1 MKTETVSTF
10 RPVAKSKSYLG
21 AFLSSAFHFHTFAF
35 ALIMSLLL
43 SLVSLSPVQAVTAE
57 DLNKLELPKGFKISI
72 YSDQVPGARQMALS
86 PEGTLYVGT
95 IAQNTVYALPDRDKD
110 GKPDKV
116 VVVATDLKRPN
127 GVCFRKGALYVGE
140 LGKISRYENIE
151 TALDDPKKRARLKP
165 IVVNNNL
172 PTREWHGYKY
182 IRFGPDG
189 LLYVPVGA
197 PCNVGIQEDPRFA
210 TIMRMNA
217 SGKNAHVYASGIRNT
232 VGYDWHPETKELWFT
247 DNGRDYLGDNLPPD
261 ELNRAPKRG
270 MHFGFPYRYGMNVP
284 DPEFGYIET
293 KLEFTA
299 PAVPL
304 GPHVASLGMR
314 FYTGEQFPRE
324 YRGSIFICEHG
335 SWNRTKK
342 IGYRISRVSF
352 DKNGKP
358 DGYEVFCQGFREDES
373 FWGRPVDLCL
383 MPDGS
388 LLVSDDAAGA
398 IYRISYEK

>member
-1 MKTETVSTF
+1 MIMTTAKLMTPLESV
-10 RPVAKSKSYLG
+10 RP
-21 AFLSSAFHFHTFAF
+21 F
-35 ALIMSLLL
+35 ALLSAVLVVLFASLL
-43 SLVSLSPVQAVTAE
+43 VSIHPAYAVTEA
-57 DLNKLELPKGFKISI
+57 DLEKLILPKGFKVSI
-72 YSDQVPGARQMALS
+72 YSNEVPGARQMALS

-95 IAQNTVYALPDRDKD
+95 IAQNLIYALPDRDRD

-116 VVVATDLKRPN
+116 VVVASNLNRPN

-151 TALDDPKKRARLKP
+151 AAIDDPKKRSRLKP
-165 IVVNNNL
+165 IVVNSNL

-217 SGKNAHVYASGIRNT
+217 SGKNAHVFASGIRNT
-232 VGYDWHPETKELWFT
+232 VGYDWHPQTKELWFT

-261 ELNRAPKRG
+261 ELNHAPERG
-270 MHFGFPYRYGMNVP
+270 MHFGFPYRYGLNVP

-293 KLEFTA
+293 KLKYTA

-314 FYTGEQFPRE
+314 FYAGEQFPAK

-352 DKNGKP
+352 NKDGSP
-358 DGYEVFCQGFREDES
+358 DRYEVFCQGFREDES

-388 LLVSDDAAGA
+388 MLVSDDAGGA

>member
-1 MKTETVSTF
+1 MTLLESV
-10 RPVAKSKSYLG
+10 RP
-21 AFLSSAFHFHTFAF
+21 F
-35 ALIMSLLL
+35 ALLSAVLVVLFASLL
-43 SLVSLSPVQAVTAE
+43 VSIHPAQAVTEA
-57 DLNKLELPKGFKISI
+57 DLEKLSLPKGFKVSI
-72 YSDQVPGARQMALS
+72 YSNEVPGARQMALS

-95 IAQNTVYALPDRDKD
+95 IAQNLVYALPDRDRD

-116 VVVATDLKRPN
+116 VVVASNLNRPN

-151 TALDDPKKRARLKP
+151 ASIDDPKKRSRLKP
-165 IVVNNNL
+165 IVVNSSL

-210 TIMRMNA
+210 TIMRMNS
-217 SGKNAHVYASGIRNT
+217 SGKNTHVFASGIRNT
-232 VGYDWHPETKELWFT
+232 VGYDWHPQTKELWFT

-261 ELNRAPKRG
+261 ELNHAPERG
-270 MHFGFPYRYGMNVP
+270 MHFGFPYRYGLNVP
-284 DPEFGYIET
+284 DPEFGYIEN
-293 KLEFTA
+293 KLKYTA
-299 PAVPL
+299 PVVPL

-314 FYTGEQFPRE
+314 FYTGEQFPAK

-352 DKNGKP
+352 NKDGSP
-358 DGYEVFCQGFREDES
+358 DRYEVFCQGFREDES

-388 LLVSDDAAGA
+388 MLVSDDAGGA